1 MLWIGIDDTDTLD
14 SPGTN
19 KLALHLVA
27 ALADTI
33 TIRLVA
39 RHQLFFDPRVPY
51 TSHNGAASLLADVD
65 PTLDL
70 PTLFARVRS
79 KVQDWS
85 PAGSDPGLCMARQVP
100 AEVIEFGRRCQRDVV
115 SQAAAH
121 EVAARH
127 GILLEGLAG
136 TGDGA
141 IGALAAVGLLA
152 TENDGRILHY
162 GETGTESF
170 DVRGTLGVDEIL
182 RRGVSRVENFR
193 TGEPITSGTVE
204 LVKRLRPNLRRG
216 KLVLY
221 VQPNPAAEAAWQAVK
236 VV

>member
-1 MLWIGIDDTDTLD
+1 MLWFGIDDTDTLD

-65 PTLDL
+65 PTPDL
-70 PTLFARVRS
+70 PALFDRVRS
-79 KVQDWS
+79 IVLDWS

-100 AEVIEFGRRCQRDVV
+100 TEVIEFGLRCQCDVV

-121 EVAARH
+121 ETAARN

-152 TENDGRILHY
+152 TEDDGRVLHY
-162 GETGTESF
+162 GTQGTEAF
-170 DVRGTLGVDEIL
+170 DVLGSLRVEEIL
-182 RRGVSRVENFR
+182 RRGVSRVENMD
-193 TGEPITSGTVE
+193 TGEPILSGNVA
-204 LVKRLRPNLRRG
+204 LAKRLRPNLRRG

-221 VQPNPAAEAAWQAVK
+221 VRPDQVTDAWQAVE